1 MQEGELVLCVV
12 EKIEKTTV
20 FVKIEGSGQG
30 TIITSEI
37 APGRIRNLREY
48 VVPGK
53 RIVCK
58 VLRIDP
64 SGNIYLSL
72 RRVTGKEKKEVL
84 ERTAKEKSFL
94 VVLKNIT
101 PKFEETAKIIKEKE
115 QSLYDFFEK
124 ARENPEVLKQYFS
137 KEEAERLA
145 SIIKEKEKK
154 EVFVKAEFKLS
165 SDLPDG
171 LTKLKEIL
179 LPYKENISY
188 LAASRYLVRISAGDY
203 KKANHAMQEIL
214 DEIEKKAKALHLKFE
229 RKEK

>member
-1 MQEGELVLCVV
+1 MQEGNLVLCTV

-20 FVKIEGSGQG
+20 FVKIEGNGSG

-58 VLRIDP
+58 VLKID
-64 SGNIYLSL
+64 STGNINLSL

-84 ERTAKEKSFL
+84 ERYEKEKSYL
-94 VVLKNIT
+94 AIIKNIT
-101 PKFEETAKIIKEKE
+101 PKVDEIVKKIKEKE
-115 QSLYDFFEK
+115 VSLYDFFAKVKESPK
-124 ARENPEVLKQYFS
+124 ILEQYFNKS
-137 KEEAERLA
+137 EIEKFLA
-145 SIIKEKEKK
+145 IIKEKEKK
-154 EVFVKAEFKLS
+154 EVFVKSEFDLS

-179 LPYKENISY
+179 LPYKDQITY
-188 LAASRYLVRISAGDY
+188 LAAGRFMVKVISDDY
-203 KKANHAMQEIL
+203 KKANHKIQEIL
-214 DEIEKKAKALHLKFE
+214 EDIEKKAKALHLKFE